1 MSLTRRHLLRTAL
14 GLPILAVLPLRA
26 HAEVRDIAEAIN
38 KAGRQ
43 RMLSQRIAKAYAQ
56 LVLGVYPARAR
67 PILDKSVA
75 LFDSQLAELQAF
87 APTPAIRAQYEKLGE
102 LWLPYRNATQ
112 GVPSQ
117 SGLKQIAELNEGVL
131 KTAHAATVALEQHAG
146 TATAHLVNISG
157 RERMLSQ
164 RSAKFYLF
172 RAAGLNSPTVD
183 QGLSTARKEFE
194 AGLAELMAAP
204 QDTAEIKGQL
214 LLADSQWAFFANA
227 LNHYTPG
234 EQSQI
239 HLQYVAASSE
249 YVLEVMDATTGLYQA
264 LH

>member
-1 MSLTRRHLLRTAL
+1 MTLSRRHLLCTAL

-26 HAEVRDIAEAIN
+26 HAEALDIAAAIN

-56 LVLGVYPARAR
+56 LVLGVYPDRAR

-75 LFDSQLAELQAF
+75 LFDSQLAELKAF
-87 APTPAIRAQYEKLGE
+87 APTPAIRAQYAQLGE

-117 SGLKQIAELNEGVL
+117 AGLKQIAELNEGVL
-131 KTAHAATVALEQHAG
+131 KTAHAATVALEKHAG
-146 TATAHLVNISG
+146 TATAHLVNIAG

-172 RAAGLNSPTVD
+172 RAAGLDNTTVD
-183 QGLSTARKEFE
+183 QGLAMARHEFE
-194 AGLAELMAAP
+194 TGLAELKAAP
-204 QDTAEIKGQL
+204 QDTAEIKSQL
-214 LLADSQWAFFANA
+214 LLAASQWAFFANA
-227 LNHYTPG
+227 LNHYTPDAPNPV
-234 EQSQI
+234 

-249 YVLEVMDATTGLYQA
+249 YVLEVMDVATGLYQS

>member
-1 MSLTRRHLLRTAL
+1 MTPSRRDLLRTLL
-14 GLPILAVLPLRA
+14 GLPVLLAMPLPA
-26 HAEVRDIAEAIN
+26 HAAISDITDAIN

-56 LVLGVYPARAR
+56 LVLDIYPDRAR
-67 PILDKSVA
+67 KILDKSVA

-87 APTPAIRAQYEKLGE
+87 APTPAIRAQYVQLGE
-102 LWLPYRNATQ
+102 LWLPYRSATQ
-112 GVPSQ
+112 GVPSLT
-117 SGLKQIAELNEGVL
+117 GLKQIAGLNEGVL
-131 KTAHAATVALEQHAG
+131 KTAHATTVALEKHAG

-172 RAAGLNSPTVD
+172 RAAGLDSANVD
-183 QGLSTARKEFE
+183 QGLATARKEFE
-194 AGLAELMAAP
+194 AGLAELKAAP
-204 QDTAEIKGQL
+204 QDTAEINSQL

-234 EQSQI
+234 APNPV

-249 YVLEVMDATTGLYQA
+249 YVLEVMDAATGLYQS